1 MSAYLP
7 ITFIEEKIK
16 DLENALFFSMSD
28 AVLKIPTCVVKI
40 LETDDLGQLWFQI
53 SKPAQS
59 IHAFDRMFPVE
70 LDFFRKGRD
79 YYLKIFGK
87 AFLVDDPEEINAA
100 ECLNESTKQKAR
112 NNDSL
117 LVRVQISQAE
127 YSEKAPEIKSTK
139 NLLQQ
144 FKSRIY
150 NWFQLS
156 QQEGQIQSQ
165 RIPVQYRY
173 PSITSFTN

>member
-7 ITFIEEKIK
+7 ISFIEEKIK

-28 AVLKIPTCVVKI
+28 AILKIPTCVVKI

-59 IHAFDRMFPVE
+59 IHAFDRIFPVE

-87 AFLVDDPEEINAA
+87 AFLVNDPEEINAA
-100 ECLNESTKQKAR
+100 ECLNESIKQKVR
-112 NNDSL
+112 NNDAL

-127 YSEKAPEIKSTK
+127 YSEKGPEIKSAK
-139 NLLQQ
+139 NLLHQ
-144 FKSRIY
+144 FKNRLYS
-150 NWFQLS
+150 WFQLS
-156 QQEGQIQSQ
+156 HQEGQLNSQ
-165 RIPVQYRY
+165 KIPVQYKY

>member
-7 ITFIEEKIK
+7 ISFIEEKIK

-59 IHAFDRMFPVE
+59 IHAFDRIFPVE
-70 LDFFRKGRD
+70 LDFFRKGKD
-79 YYLKIFGK
+79 YYLKVFGK
-87 AFLVDDPEEINAA
+87 AFLVNDPEEINSA
-100 ECLNESTKQKAR
+100 ECLTESIKQKVR
-112 NNDSL
+112 NNDTL

-127 YSEKAPEIKSTK
+127 YSEKGLEVKSAK
-139 NLLQQ
+139 NILHQ
-144 FKSRIY
+144 FKTRFY

-156 QQEGQIQSQ
+156 QQEGQMHTQ
-165 RIPVQYRY
+165 RIPVQSRY

>member
-1 MSAYLP
+1 MSSYLP
-7 ITFIEEKIK
+7 ISFIEEKIK

-40 LETDDLGQLWFQI
+40 LETDDIGQLWFQI

-59 IHAFDRMFPVE
+59 IHAFDRVFPVE

-79 YYLKIFGK
+79 YYLKVFGK
-87 AFLVDDPEEINAA
+87 AFLVNDPEELNAA
-100 ECLNESTKQKAR
+100 ECLDESIKQKVR
-112 NNDSL
+112 NNDAL

-127 YSEKAPEIKSTK
+127 YTEKAPEIKSAK
-139 NLLQQ
+139 HLLHQV
-144 FKSRIY
+144 KSRLY
-150 NWFQLS
+150 HWFQLS
-156 QQEGQIQSQ
+156 QPEGQLHSQ
-165 RIPVQYRY
+165 RIPVQSRY